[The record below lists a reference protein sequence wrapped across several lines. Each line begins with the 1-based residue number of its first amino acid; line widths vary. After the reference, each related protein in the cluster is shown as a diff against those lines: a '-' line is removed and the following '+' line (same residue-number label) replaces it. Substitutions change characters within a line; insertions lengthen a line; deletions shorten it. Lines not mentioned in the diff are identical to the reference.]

1 MSSIPHVAT
10 TLQTVLGPDLEPIG
24 RRTGLIQRLR
34 KFSAEILL
42 KMLVFT
48 LLKCP
53 SPKTKNYVS
62 SAAQLGLIITE
73 RALKKR
79 FTPQLVTFLRAVLE
93 RLMQHLVASTP
104 VDTPLLAKFT
114 SVRVGD
120 STTVML
126 PADCAREF
134 PGCGGKSGSGTAA
147 LKIQVLWDLTTGRL
161 LKVLLEPGRHS
172 DAKSAAVEE
181 TPPAGSLSL
190 WDLGY
195 FCLKRF
201 RRWTAAGAFW
211 ISRWQPG
218 TVVLT
223 PEGTPLDLLQRLR
236 QHPWDGPLD
245 IAVLLGSTARV
256 ACRLIALRVPPEVA
270 ARRRQKAYEKAQK
283 SGRTPTRAHLQW
295 CDWTILVTNCSLEL
309 LTWKEVVVLYRTRWQ
324 IELLFKLWKSHNRLA
339 THAESQSVAW
349 QMAEFWAKL
358 IGVILQHW
366 LLLTMTWL
374 DCRRSLMKA
383 ATVLR
388 DWITVLQEALG
399 DVARLCDA
407 LSRMQAA
414 IAAAARVNVR
424 KKKPS
429 WFQLLKNP
437 ELLDYTY

>member
-1 MSSIPHVAT
+1 MSSIPQVAT

-62 SAAQLGLIITE
+62 FAAQLGLIITE
-73 RALKKR
+73 RAVKKR
-79 FTPQLVTFLRAVLE
+79 FTPQLVTFLRGARASGATHGGCHAGRLPVAGEVHQRPRRRQHHGDTAGRLRPGISRLWRQGGLRHSGAEDSGPLGLDHGTTAEGAPRTRPPQRRQERRRRGDAACQVAV
-93 RLMQHLVASTP
+93 A
-104 VDTPLLAKFT
+104 
-114 SVRVGD
+114 VG
-120 STTVML
+120 
-126 PADCAREF
+126 
-134 PGCGGKSGSGTAA
+134 SGS
-147 LKIQVLWDLTTGRL
+147 
-161 LKVLLEPGRHS
+161 
-172 DAKSAAVEE
+172 
-181 TPPAGSLSL
+181 
-190 WDLGY
+190 

-236 QHPWDGPLD
+236 RHTWDGPLD

-295 CDWTILVTNCSLEL
+295 CDWTILVTNCSTEL
-309 LTWKEVVVLYRTRWQ
+309 LTWKRSWSCTAPGGRLNCCSNFGSRTTAWRPTRSPRAWPGRW
-324 IELLFKLWKSHNRLA
+324 
-339 THAESQSVAW
+339 
-349 QMAEFWAKL
+349 
-358 IGVILQHW
+358 
-366 LLLTMTWL
+366 
-374 DCRRSLMKA
+374 RSSG
-383 ATVLR
+383 R
-388 DWITVLQEALG
+388 
-399 DVARLCDA
+399 
-407 LSRMQAA
+407 
-414 IAAAARVNVR
+414 N
-424 KKKPS
+424 
-429 WFQLLKNP
+429 
-437 ELLDYTY
+437 

>member
-53 SPKTKNYVS
+53 NPKTKNYVS

-73 RALKKR
+73 RAVKKR
-79 FTPQLVTFLRAVLE
+79 FTPQLVTFLRTVLE
-93 RLMQHLVASTP
+93 RLMQHMVASTP

-120 STTVML
+120 STTVTL

-134 PGCGGKSGSGTAA
+134 PGCGGKSGSGTAS

-201 RRWTAAGAFW
+201 RRWTAAGACQW
-211 ISRWQPG
+211 TRIV
-218 TVVLT
+218 T
-223 PEGTPLDLLQRLR
+223 RLVN
-236 QHPWDGPLD
+236 PN
-245 IAVLLGSTARV
+245 
-256 ACRLIALRVPPEVA
+256 CYA
-270 ARRRQKAYEKAQK
+270 A
-283 SGRTPTRAHLQW
+283 
-295 CDWTILVTNCSLEL
+295 
-309 LTWKEVVVLYRTRWQ
+309 
-324 IELLFKLWKSHNRLA
+324 
-339 THAESQSVAW
+339 
-349 QMAEFWAKL
+349 
-358 IGVILQHW
+358 
-366 LLLTMTWL
+366 
-374 DCRRSLMKA
+374 
-383 ATVLR
+383 
-388 DWITVLQEALG
+388 
-399 DVARLCDA
+399 
-407 LSRMQAA
+407 
-414 IAAAARVNVR
+414 
-424 KKKPS
+424 
-429 WFQLLKNP
+429 
-437 ELLDYTY
+437 

>member
-1 MSSIPHVAT
+1 MPGA
-10 TLQTVLGPDLEPIG
+10 
-24 RRTGLIQRLR
+24 
-34 KFSAEILL
+34 
-42 KMLVFT
+42 
-48 LLKCP
+48 
-53 SPKTKNYVS
+53 
-62 SAAQLGLIITE
+62 
-73 RALKKR
+73 
-79 FTPQLVTFLRAVLE
+79 
-93 RLMQHLVASTP
+93 P
-104 VDTPLLAKFT
+104 V
-114 SVRVGD
+114 
-120 STTVML
+120 
-126 PADCAREF
+126 
-134 PGCGGKSGSGTAA
+134 
-147 LKIQVLWDLTTGRL
+147 
-161 LKVLLEPGRHS
+161 
-172 DAKSAAVEE
+172 VEE

-223 PEGTPLDLLQRLR
+223 PEGTPLDLLQCLR

-256 ACRLIALRVPPEVA
+256 ACRLVALRVPPEVA

-366 LLLTMTWL
+366 LLLTMIWL
-374 DCRRSLMKA
+374 DCRRSLRKA
-383 ATVLR
+383 AAVLR

-429 WFQLLKNP
+429 WFQLLKDP
-437 ELLDYTY
+437 ELLEYTY

>member
-1 MSSIPHVAT
+1 M
-10 TLQTVLGPDLEPIG
+10 
-24 RRTGLIQRLR
+24 
-34 KFSAEILL
+34 
-42 KMLVFT
+42 
-48 LLKCP
+48 
-53 SPKTKNYVS
+53 
-62 SAAQLGLIITE
+62 
-73 RALKKR
+73 
-79 FTPQLVTFLRAVLE
+79 
-93 RLMQHLVASTP
+93 
-104 VDTPLLAKFT
+104 
-114 SVRVGD
+114 
-120 STTVML
+120 
-126 PADCAREF
+126 
-134 PGCGGKSGSGTAA
+134 
-147 LKIQVLWDLTTGRL
+147 
-161 LKVLLEPGRHS
+161 LLEPGRHS

-256 ACRLIALRVPPEVA
+256 ACRLIAR
-270 ARRRQKAYEKAQK
+270 ARRRRWRPAGARRRTRRRRRAAVRPRARTC
-283 SGRTPTRAHLQW
+283 SGAN
-295 CDWTILVTNCSLEL
+295 WTILVTNCSLEL

-374 DCRRSLMKA
+374 DCRRSPTKA

-388 DWITVLQEALG
+388 DWITVLQEMLG